1 MNLETFSSASQDELI
16 DWATE
21 LAVAVVNGDKVIS
34 DEASVTNDDL
44 IFALSVYKLL
54 DEQNLA
60 IKDKS
65 YKVFAP
71 QAEAELRRRSIVS
84 GTV

>member
-1 MNLETFSSASQDELI
+1 MNIETFASASQDELI

-21 LAVAVVNGDKVIS
+21 LAYNVIS
-34 DEASVTNDDL
+34 RNADITDEASVTQNDL
-44 IFALSVYKLL
+44 IFALAVYKML
-54 DEQNLA
+54 EKKNLFV
-60 IKDKS
+60 KDDS

-71 QAEAELRRRSIVS
+71 LAEAELRRRSAVS